1 MKQNKVH
8 SIDLDVSTVCV
19 HTDFLIRIK
28 SKVLGKGLEVPDL
41 SINIRQEDIDAIT
54 ELIGKDWYTFGK
66 CMKVEESTLDYIKE
80 VGKDKPGR
88 KRKLLEFLIS
98 KKVRYED
105 VVYGLYN
112 SSEERD
118 PSINGILDYL
128 LKTHRQSEGEV
139 VLCTYNN
146 SVMSFNRPKTTSKTK

>member
-1 MKQNKVH
+1 M
-8 SIDLDVSTVCV
+8 
-19 HTDFLIRIK
+19 
-28 SKVLGKGLEVPDL
+28 
-41 SINIRQEDIDAIT
+41 NIRQEDIDAIT

-66 CMKVEESTLDYIKE
+66 CMKVEESTLDHIKE

-98 KKVRYED
+98 RKVRYED

-139 VLCTYNN
+139 VLCIYNN
-146 SVMSFNRPKTTSKTK
+146 SVMSFNRPKTTSKTN